1 MSAGS
6 TGRAALSAGREPSF
20 ADLLAIP
27 SAAAAPGVSDGAS
40 VHLPRAL
47 ALATPPASLS
57 AEMAVSPRKRARK
70 CAAPLR
76 AAAAE
81 GELPVLLLLGGGEQ
95 ADSEDQTAA
104 LAHCMPPRKAPR
116 RANGRRACACP
127 IATLPRLS
135 VRMPARAA
143 CLRWAACMPWMGAA
157 TSPLWLRC
165 THALPRP
172 RPLPPE
178 QVPVSTRAAG
188 RSVWPARQLLEWT
201 DVRLSSKPFLR
212 PMLYRSTAGS

>member
-1 MSAGS
+1 V
-6 TGRAALSAGREPSF
+6 TPAALPPHELCWYTPRWHRPQGCVSPSPSHV
-20 ADLLAIP
+20 LLLH
-27 SAAAAPGVSDGAS
+27 SLGQCLQCGCRRDRSSRAPDAVRLRGDEIL
-40 VHLPRAL
+40 HMPRRQL
-47 ALATPPASLS
+47 SLS
-57 AEMAVSPRKRARK
+57 FSS
-70 CAAPLR
+70 
-76 AAAAE
+76 
-81 GELPVLLLLGGGEQ
+81 PVLLLLGGGEQ